1 MNRNPR
7 NYYPI
12 WDNKYHGPLGSANDL
27 SRLWRVGSD
36 PVDVIFCA
44 DKEGFHLVTRLRKLG
59 YEEIAQQLEGA
70 S

>member
-1 MNRNPR
+1 MK

-12 WDNKYHGPLGSANDL
+12 WDNTNHGPIKSANDL
-27 SRLWRVGSD
+27 ARLWQGGFD

-44 DKEGFHLVTRLRKLG
+44 DKEGFHLCTRLRKLG